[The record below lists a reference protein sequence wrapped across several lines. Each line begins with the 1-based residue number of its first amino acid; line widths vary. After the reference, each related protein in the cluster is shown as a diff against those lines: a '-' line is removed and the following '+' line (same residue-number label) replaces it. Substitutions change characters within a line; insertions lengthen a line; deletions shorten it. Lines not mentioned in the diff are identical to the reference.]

1 MEDLQ
6 HVTTK
11 FREIKS
17 VLSTY
22 FTQVLPQYEVTP
34 IMIYTLQFL
43 RRNPDSIAVDIAN
56 EFGLTRGAVTQLLD
70 KLEQDHLVQRKPHPI
85 SRRSLLIQ
93 VTDKGQR
100 LSDSILADYD
110 QKIVRLFADYTP
122 EEIKLLRQLLDK
134 LPF

>member
-1 MEDLQ
+1 MEDMQ

-11 FREIKS
+11 FREIKN
-17 VLSTY
+17 VLSAY
-22 FTQVLPQYEVTP
+22 FTQVLPQYEITP

-70 KLEQDHLVQRKPHPI
+70 KLEQDNLVQRKPHPI

-93 VTDKGQR
+93 VTDKGLR
-100 LSDSILADYD
+100 LSDSILADYN
-110 QKIVRLFADYTP
+110 QKIERLFADYTS
-122 EEIKLLRQLLDK
+122 EEMKILRQLLDK
-134 LPF
+134 LPI